1 MAMKLVAN
9 RVAEAITEYERNKKN
24 LEGARGAGGVGKNAG
39 GVGAGNAGGNIAH
52 KVRWCSY
59 KTFLN
64 CKPHAF
70 SGSEGI
76 VGLSRWFKKME
87 SVFQISKCIDE
98 DQKMEQELSN
108 LTMKG
113 DDNDGYTDHLHE
125 LDVMCPTLAT
135 PKFKIECYIWGLPER
150 IQGNVT
156 LSKPTTIHEAVTMAW
171 GLVDQAVRAKETI
184 ISDSN
189 KRRWEEQQRGNNNNN
204 RNNSHQHKQ
213 NRRQVAAKAYVAA
226 LAEGRNYAGNLLFCN
241 KWKLYH
247 NGQCPPKCR
256 RCQRVGHL
264 ERDCRVKTPTT
275 SSNMQHVMTCF
286 GCEEKGHYR
295 NKCPKMNVEEH
306 TAWVIDSRGSSDTHI
321 PLVEFSYNSSYHSS
335 IKCALFEALYGRKSR
350 SPIIWAEVGEI
361 QLIGP
366 EFVQK
371 TTQKIIQKKERLKA
385 ARYHQTSYSDNHVN
399 PLSSMSAIVC
409 YSRYHRGKEWYVSVG
424 KESWHQELSG
434 IRDTFHVSNLKKCLA
449 DASLQVLLE
458 EIEISDKLH
467 FIEEPIEI
475 VDREVKKIKQRRIQI
490 VKVRR
495 NSKREAK
502 FTWEREDQFKSKYSH
517 LFSSASP
524 ADITS

>member
-1 MAMKLVAN
+1 MRRRVVERLVAN

-98 DQKMEQELSN
+98 DQVKYVVCTLEGHALTWWNGNKMEQELSN

-189 KRRWEEQQRGNNNNN
+189 KRRWEEQQRVYKMMRGM
-204 RNNSHQHKQ
+204 
-213 NRRQVAAKAYVAA
+213 
-226 LAEGRNYAGNLLFCN
+226 
-241 KWKLYH
+241 
-247 NGQCPPKCR
+247 
-256 RCQRVGHL
+256 GHL
-264 ERDCRVKTPTT
+264 ERDVELSDCPIDKFVATG
-275 SSNMQHVMTCF
+275 NMSMRHVLVCASERRM
-286 GCEEKGHYR
+286 
-295 NKCPKMNVEEH
+295 